1 MSSLTALEKRT
12 FERLFNMG
20 SGYVLGFSNRT
31 MEDFFLDTVGI
42 EIYDEKYNIAS
53 GSKANRLR
61 AFWTKEPDH
70 LVARLLSAMIEL
82 CETEYNPDSDL
93 VNRAKTIVERL
104 KGSPLVED
112 LDALT
117 PNLPERDFELLARSV
132 HDSIHNGKPQ
142 VGLDHLHTFVTR
154 YIRALAE
161 QEGVVYSDK
170 NPLHSTFGEV
180 IKCLRSRGA
189 IETEMA
195 ERILKSSISTLESF
209 SKVRNDRSLAHPNPL
224 LSFDEAL
231 LIFRHV
237 ASSIRFL
244 RTITEL
250 KEPPIRDLDDD
261 DLPF

>member
-12 FERLFNMG
+12 FERLFDMS

-31 MEDFFLDTVGI
+31 MEEFILDTVGI

-61 AFWTKEPDH
+61 AFWTKEPDN
-70 LVARLLSAMIEL
+70 LVAKLLSAMIEL
-82 CETEYNPDSDL
+82 CETEYTPDLDL

-104 KGSPLVED
+104 KGSLLVED

-132 HDSIHNGKPQ
+132 HDSIHNGKPE

-154 YIRALAE
+154 YIRVLAE
-161 QEGVVYSDK
+161 QESVAYSK
-170 NPLHSTFGEV
+170 NKPLHSTFGE
-180 IKCLRSRGA
+180 IIRALRARGA

-195 ERILKSSISTLESF
+195 ERILKSSISTFESF
-209 SKVRNDRSLAHPNPL
+209 SEVRNDRSLAHPNTL

-237 ASSIRFL
+237 ASAIRFL
-244 RTITEL
+244 KTITES
-250 KEPPIRDLDDD
+250 KEPQKSELDKN